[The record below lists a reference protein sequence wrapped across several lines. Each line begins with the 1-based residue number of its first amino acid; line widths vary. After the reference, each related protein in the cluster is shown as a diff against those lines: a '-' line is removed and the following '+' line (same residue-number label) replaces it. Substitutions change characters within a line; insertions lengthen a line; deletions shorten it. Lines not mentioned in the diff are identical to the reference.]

1 MILMYFGTFLRT
13 PLPYLA
19 TSFALF
25 LNFTKIIAIIVSNTK
40 DYDKNYSET
49 NDNLPQLTNHIYSQ
63 CVCYQIMKQFF
74 KELCEK
80 IVIQDPSIRFVGIAD
95 QDGTLEADAER
106 KGLKAIFSPDQ
117 RAEYAITAA
126 NRQAT
131 RLRWE
136 YLLGK
141 ISFATSHYEKLIR
154 ATIPIADENRRL
166 SHVVLV
172 SFDPQAK
179 ADEIIIKKIIPLIRQ
194 NMKNFA

>member
-1 MILMYFGTFLRT
+1 
-13 PLPYLA
+13 
-19 TSFALF
+19 
-25 LNFTKIIAIIVSNTK
+25 
-40 DYDKNYSET
+40 
-49 NDNLPQLTNHIYSQ
+49 
-63 CVCYQIMKQFF
+63 MKEFF

-80 IVIQDPSIRFVGIAD
+80 IVVLDPAIRFVGIAD
-95 QDGTLEADAER
+95 EEGILEAEAER
-106 KGLKAIFSPDQ
+106 KGLKAVFSPDQ

-141 ISFATSHYEKLIR
+141 ISFATSHYEKLTR

-172 SFDPQAK
+172 SFDSHAN
-179 ADEIIIKKIIPLIRQ
+179 ADEIIKKKIIPLIVE
-194 NMKNFA
+194 NMKSLLA

>member
-1 MILMYFGTFLRT
+1 M
-13 PLPYLA
+13 
-19 TSFALF
+19 
-25 LNFTKIIAIIVSNTK
+25 
-40 DYDKNYSET
+40 
-49 NDNLPQLTNHIYSQ
+49 
-63 CVCYQIMKQFF
+63 MKPFF

-80 IVIQDPSIRFVGIAD
+80 IVVQDPAIRFVGISD
-95 QDGTLEADAER
+95 EEGTLEADAER

-141 ISFATSHYEKLIR
+141 ISYATSHYEKIIR

-166 SHVVLV
+166 SHVVLI
-172 SFDPQAK
+172 SFDPK
-179 ADEIIIKKIIPLIRQ
+179 ANVDEIITKKIIPLIHQ
-194 NMKNFA
+194 NMKNYT

>member
-1 MILMYFGTFLRT
+1 M
-13 PLPYLA
+13 
-19 TSFALF
+19 
-25 LNFTKIIAIIVSNTK
+25 
-40 DYDKNYSET
+40 
-49 NDNLPQLTNHIYSQ
+49 
-63 CVCYQIMKQFF
+63 MKQFF

-80 IVIQDPSIRFVGIAD
+80 IVVQDPSIRFVGIAD
-95 QDGTLEADAER
+95 QDGILEADAER
-106 KGLKAIFSPDQ
+106 KGLEAIFSPDQ

-179 ADEIIIKKIIPLIRQ
+179 ADEIIMKKIIPLISQ
-194 NMKNFA
+194 NMKNF